1 MADSNSK
8 LARPII
14 EAAVRLFKKNGFENV
29 SVNDIC
35 AEAGIARSSF
45 YRVFS
50 GKKEI
55 ISTIL
60 EDARSIHNATVGDL
74 LDAEND
80 FERMWALCDRNLAI
94 VLDFGPELTGS
105 LLAMEQSEAIGIIE
119 ILHEMDSWLIKLTK
133 NAQKAGIILNP
144 EAPEILAPLVTD
156 LMYQVV
162 YDWCRCKGA
171 FSLRLKARTWAEVAF
186 YVAPAY
192 RWGPEKR
199 EKMP

>member
-1 MADSNSK
+1 MADSSSK

-14 EAAVRLFKKNGFENV
+14 EAAVRLFKKNGFASV

-60 EDARSIHNATVGDL
+60 EDARSIQNASVGDL

-105 LLAMEQSEAIGIIE
+105 LLGLELSEPIGIVD
-119 ILHEMDSWLIKLTK
+119 ILHGMDPWLIKLTR

-144 EAPEILAPLVTD
+144 EAPEILAPMVTD
-156 LMYQVV
+156 LMYQVA
-162 YDWCRCKGA
+162 YDWCRCKGNY
-171 FSLRLKARTWAEVAF
+171 SLRRKARTLAEVAF
-186 YVAPAY
+186 YVAPNY
-192 RWGPEKR
+192 RWGPEKL
-199 EKMP
+199 E

>member
-1 MADSNSK
+1 MADSSSK
-8 LARPII
+8 LAKPII
-14 EAAVRLFKKNGFENV
+14 EAAVKLFKQNGFDSV

-35 AEAGIARSSF
+35 VEAGIARSSF

-60 EDARSIHNATVGDL
+60 QDARSIHNATVGDL

-80 FERMWALCDRNLAI
+80 FERMWALCDRNLAV
-94 VLDFGPELTGS
+94 VLEFGPELTGS
-105 LLAMEQSEAIGIIE
+105 LLSMELSEPIGIVD
-119 ILHEMDSWLIKLTK
+119 ILHGMDAWLIKLTR
-133 NAQKAGIILNP
+133 NAQKSGIILNP
-144 EAPEILAPLVTD
+144 EAPEVLAPMVTD
-156 LMYQVV
+156 LMYQVA

-171 FSLRLKARTWAEVAF
+171 YSLRRKARTLAEVAF

-192 RWGPEKR
+192 RWGPEKLN
-199 EKMP
+199 KA